1 MQGKLPAALDSLET
15 AAALEP
21 GNPSSRVKRG
31 KVLVGLGRND
41 EASSQFEASFK
52 LTPYREELVKGLQF
66 QRMNNM
72 KEAEKIYRNVLMQDP
87 DNVDALRLLASIAM
101 RARQWG
107 DGVALLEKALRISP
121 DYFQGWMDLG
131 LGLQEQDRLAEALDA
146 FGHAMRI
153 NPDKANPH
161 TAAGTATAMA
171 GRHEQSL
178 EFFNEALKRD
188 PGSPG
193 ALAGIG
199 NILKTIGD
207 QEAAIRSY
215 RECIKHNDEHGD
227 TYWSLANLKTFRF
240 EDSEIAAMEKHA
252 ANEELSDEART
263 GFLFAL
269 GKASEDAGDCDK
281 AFSYYDHGNR
291 LRRQNE
297 SYDPVQ
303 TIDEHD
309 GFIRVFNQEA
319 LRENEGHGH
328 SGDTPV
334 FVMGLPRSGSTL
346 IEQILASHSQ
356 VEGTH
361 ELPDLSRVARK
372 VGNDTANKSAYPAA
386 VFDGDIKRLND
397 YGADYLRRTERH
409 RELKTPYFTDKM
421 PNNFIHVGFVHV
433 ILPDAK
439 IIDARRHPLDSCLG
453 SFKQL
458 FARGQPFTYDLYEL
472 GEYYLQYVRIMDH
485 WDEVLPG
492 KVLRVQYEEVV
503 ADLDTQVKRM
513 LDHCGLPFEEG
524 CLRFYESDRAV
535 KTASSE
541 QVRKP
546 IYSSSVQL
554 WRRYEE
560 HLGPLIEVLEPLL
573 RELPKDWQPKSF

>member
-328 SGDTPV
+328 SGDTPI
-334 FVMGLPRSGSTL
+334 FIMGLPRSGSTL